1 MHPAERCAVERIC
14 NFAPRIKFPAVSSSN
29 GFSYSLD
36 QQRCAPRRIRRG
48 PGRRLAAG
56 RLALNE
62 AQSIVQSVA
71 HNAQSLIEP
80 NLLRAAQLVCP
91 RRTGTVHLSVH
102 VTQESNTRPPTT
114 TITTS
119 HAHPPQHTHVSI
131 GCRSGAD
138 RCFVSACPVTFSR
151 SKMFRRAA
159 LTVQFVMLRLNQ
171 KTRRSV

>member
-1 MHPAERCAVERIC
+1 MRVTMHPAERCAVERIC

-119 HAHPPQHTHVSI
+119 HAPPHNTRTFPLAAGVARI
-131 GCRSGAD
+131 GALYRRVLSHFLAAKCFDVRRK
-138 RCFVSACPVTFSR
+138 RCS
-151 SKMFRRAA
+151 
-159 LTVQFVMLRLNQ
+159 L
-171 KTRRSV
+171 